1 MSGVDDSE
9 ITRLAAELGDSR
21 AMFGGR
27 RRRRAAGR
35 LAEMRTPAAVRALA
49 TAYASGGDPAV
60 AAIARETLAHLD
72 DQAAVDSL
80 CEAVITTGSPRLD
93 ALVSAARYRH
103 SDPNRRALLLFLT
116 GQFDAYAELDFDGT
130 ALTAAHT
137 TADESL
143 RTRLAERARESG
155 RVEWVRMATEAR
167 RRDATTKLSEVEWET
182 AIGIL
187 AAAGRLAQLWSLAL
201 QATPKWA
208 VRILSEMDRHG
219 WRPDIGLNRADYRE
233 LTELAR
239 CCSGDPAKGYHETPQ
254 ALPGFG
260 GKINRLVTTPDG
272 TLLAAAGKAGGVRL
286 WGLPA
291 GDAVGTLADGHWFD
305 LAVFPDGGRLAA
317 SKMGEAR
324 LWRLPSAHQIA
335 KLRLSERAEVWSNL
349 LTLTPDGEVLI
360 GAGGS
365 GCYRWRPPG
374 EGKPE
379 KIHDKAIYHAVMS
392 TSDGPYLVGG
402 RYDLVRFT
410 RLPAGTGTVTAR
422 GHQAEIRCVVGTPD
436 ARLAA
441 TGSSDGEIRL
451 WRVPPGEPAGVLTGH
466 TGRVDHLVVTPDG
479 RLLASGGK
487 DGTLRLWQLP
497 SGEPAGVLSG
507 HENPVTALAV
517 RPDGELLASGDAG
530 GAIRLWRLPSG
541 EPAGVLT
548 EHGSRVTSMVISP
561 DGGLLASGDGRGG
574 LWLRRLWHPEL
585 TAVCGAPV
593 RDLRPGRLDA
603 VRETARSAQEQEWV
617 GMISALVRWR
627 HRHDIEV
634 GDTTGSAGSTDI
646 EVSDR

>member
-1 MSGVDDSE
+1 MIGVEDSE
-9 ITRLAAELGDSR
+9 ITRLAAELGAGR
-21 AMFGGR
+21 ALFAGR
-27 RRRRAAGR
+27 RRRRAADR
-35 LAEMRTPAAVRALA
+35 LAELRTPAAVRALA
-49 TAYASGGDPAV
+49 MAYADGGDLAV
-60 AAIARETLAHLD
+60 AAIAQETLTHLENQTD
-72 DQAAVDSL
+72 IDSL
-80 CEAVITTGSPRLD
+80 CEAVIATGSPRLA
-93 ALVSAARYRH
+93 ALVSAAAYRH

-116 GQFDAYAELDFDGT
+116 GQFDAYAELDFDGS

-143 RTRLAERARESG
+143 RARLAERARESG
-155 RVEWVRMATEAR
+155 RVEWVRMATDAR
-167 RRDATTKLSEVEWET
+167 RRDATTKLSDVEWES

-187 AAAGRLAQLWSLAL
+187 AAAGRLTQLWSLAP
-201 QATPKWA
+201 QATPTWA
-208 VRILSEMDRHG
+208 VRILSELDRHG
-219 WRPDIGLNRADYRE
+219 WRPDIGLSRADYRE

-239 CCSGDPAKGYHETPQ
+239 CCSGDPAKGYHDAPQ

-305 LAVFPDGGRLAA
+305 LAVFPEGDRLAG
-317 SKMGEAR
+317 SKMGEAQ
-324 LWRLPSAHQIA
+324 LWRLPSGHQIA
-335 KLRLSERAEVWSNL
+335 KLRISERAEIWSNL
-349 LTLTPDGEVLI
+349 LTVTPDGEVLI
-360 GAGGS
+360 GNGGS
-365 GCYRWRPPG
+365 GCYRWRPPW
-374 EGKPE
+374 EGKAE
-379 KIHDKAIYHAVMS
+379 KIPDKATYHTVMS
-392 TSDGPYLVGG
+392 TSDGTYLVGG

-410 RLPAGTGTVTAR
+410 RLPAGTETVTAR

-441 TGSSDGEIRL
+441 TGASDGEIRL
-451 WRVPPGEPAGVLTGH
+451 WRVPPGELAGVLTGH

-487 DGTLRLWQLP
+487 DGTLRLW
-497 SGEPAGVLSG
+497 
-507 HENPVTALAV
+507 
-517 RPDGELLASGDAG
+517 
-530 GAIRLWRLPSG
+530 RLPSG

-548 EHGSRVTSMVISP
+548 GHEKPVTALAVRPDGKLLASGDEGGTIRLWRLPSGAPAGVLTDHGARVTSMVITP
-561 DGGLLASGDGRGG
+561 DGGSLASGDGRGG

-593 RDLRPGRLDA
+593 RELRPNRLDA
-603 VRETARSAQEQEWV
+603 LRETATSTPEREWIR
-617 GMISALVRWR
+617 MISALVRWR

-634 GDTTGSAGSTDI
+634 GDTTRSAGSTDI